1 MTKITPP
8 IGPAVTPAGPAVPI
22 TVRFFAA
29 ARDAAGADSAAMTLN
44 EGATVADVVRKLCGQ
59 SDKMILLL
67 QKCSFLCDGVA
78 VRDRTTVL
86 RAHQTL
92 DVLPP
97 FAGG

>member
-1 MTKITPP
+1 MTD
-8 IGPAVTPAGPAVPI
+8 VTTGIPI

-29 ARDAAGADSAAMTLN
+29 ARDAADTDSAVLTLGS
-44 EGATVADVVRKLCGQ
+44 GATVDDAIRKLCGQ
-59 SDKMILLL
+59 SDSLALVL

-78 VRDRTTVL
+78 VRDRETVL
-86 RAHQTL
+86 HPHQTL

>member
-1 MTKITPP
+1 MTEITPA
-8 IGPAVTPAGPAVPI
+8 ITPAVLV

-29 ARDAAGADSAAMTLN
+29 ARAAADADTGVLTLKS
-44 EGATVADVVRKLCGQ
+44 GATVDDAIRELCGQ
-59 SDKMILLL
+59 SDKMALAL
-67 QKCSFLCDGVA
+67 QKCSYLCDGVA

-86 RAHQTL
+86 RPHQTL

>member
-1 MTKITPP
+1 MSRS
-8 IGPAVTPAGPAVPI
+8 GADLPI

-29 ARDAAGADSAAMTLN
+29 AQAAAGAETGVLN
-44 EGATVADVVRKLCGQ
+44 LRPGATVADAVSELCGQ
-59 SDKMILLL
+59 SDKLALVL

-78 VRDRTTVL
+78 VRDRDTVL
-86 RAHQTL
+86 HPHQTL

>member
-1 MTKITPP
+1 MTD
-8 IGPAVTPAGPAVPI
+8 VTTGVPV

-29 ARDAAGADSAAMTLN
+29 ASAAAGAESAVLILQA
-44 EGATVADVVRKLCGQ
+44 GATITDAIHELCGQ
-59 SDKMILLL
+59 SDSLALVL

-78 VRDRTTVL
+78 VRDRATVL
-86 RAHQTL
+86 RPHQTL

>member
-1 MTKITPP
+1 MTEITTAIP
-8 IGPAVTPAGPAVPI
+8 V

-29 ARDAAGADSAAMTLN
+29 ARAAAGADSQTLTLRA
-44 EGATVADVVRKLCGQ
+44 GSTVADAICELSDQ
-59 SDKMILLL
+59 SEEMELVLR
-67 QKCSFLCDGVA
+67 KCSYLCDGVA
-78 VRDRTTVL
+78 VRNSGTVL

>member
-1 MTKITPP
+1 MTD
-8 IGPAVTPAGPAVPI
+8 VTALIPV

-29 ARDAAGADSAAMTLN
+29 AREAAGTDTAVLTLRA
-44 EGATVADVVRKLCGQ
+44 GSTVEDVVRELCGQ
-59 SDKMILLL
+59 SDKMTLVLH
-67 QKCSFLCDGVA
+67 KCSYLADGVA
-78 VRDRTTVL
+78 VRDRTAVL